1 MKQSAL
7 SINVDDPSEAPCPQL
22 FDLLRSPQNE
32 NAFTKLRLY
41 DTQNES
47 DTTIA
52 ALKEVFDLQ
61 KTFTDK
67 IIIYINLRL
76 TCTMHRRSIIKLK
89 SFFHNA

>member
-7 SINVDDPSEAPCPQL
+7 TINVDAPMEAPCPQL

-61 KTFTDK
+61 
-67 IIIYINLRL
+67 
-76 TCTMHRRSIIKLK
+76 
-89 SFFHNA
+89 